1 MSCNVK
7 KINFPIIILPDV
19 MKNWLESPCM
29 PIVPGPVLSANTLIK
44 ENAPLIMPKPRPE
57 TVMGNDAI
65 NLYILVALCFY
76 KHLQ

>member
-1 MSCNVK
+1 MALYMKK
-7 KINFPIIILPDV
+7 KINYPVIILPDV

-57 TVMGNDAI
+57 TAREMMQLI
-65 NLYILVALCFY
+65 YIC
-76 KHLQ
+76 